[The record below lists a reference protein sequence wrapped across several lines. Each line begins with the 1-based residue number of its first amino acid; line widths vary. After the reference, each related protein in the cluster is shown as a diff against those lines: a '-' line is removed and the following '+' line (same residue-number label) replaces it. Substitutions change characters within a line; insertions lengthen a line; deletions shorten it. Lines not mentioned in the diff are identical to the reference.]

1 MPAPGDCKKTQDPV
15 SQLVRRSSNALLE
28 LKTRL
33 KVAQAGAPTGTAKGG
48 AATGGTSRGS
58 GCTAKGGTDRVGTM
72 ISGAA
77 KGSASKI
84 TAAPGAKENSAKKKP
99 PAPPGTISLAG
110 RSRPSKQP
118 AEQER
123 AKETAVRKRLLKA
136 AYRPND
142 GLWQQFIRLTARP
155 GVCDQE
161 GRGEEE
167 GGGGARGREGA
178 RGAARATCQGMGG
191 ARRRV

>member
-1 MPAPGDCKKTQDPV
+1 MRHTSAAAGRDDLRPPASASEGSAKGKLPAPGDCKKAQDPV

-84 TAAPGAKENSAKKKP
+84 TAAPGAKENSAKKRP
-99 PAPPGTISLAG
+99 DAVPAHSIAHSTSTAHATIRIVG
-110 RSRPSKQP
+110 FFR
-118 AEQER
+118 
-123 AKETAVRKRLLKA
+123 ETK
-136 AYRPND
+136 
-142 GLWQQFIRLTARP
+142 
-155 GVCDQE
+155 
-161 GRGEEE
+161 
-167 GGGGARGREGA
+167 
-178 RGAARATCQGMGG
+178 
-191 ARRRV
+191 